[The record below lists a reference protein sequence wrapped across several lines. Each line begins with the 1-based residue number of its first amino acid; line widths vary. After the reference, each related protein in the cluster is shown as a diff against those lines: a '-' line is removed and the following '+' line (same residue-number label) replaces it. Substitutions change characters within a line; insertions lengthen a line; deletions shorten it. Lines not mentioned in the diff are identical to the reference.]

1 MQWIIGLL
9 VLGLD
14 VALTAALQQLPLL
27 RNVSMVV
34 VIWMFVINVIA
45 FAVFRYDK
53 AIAGTGA
60 RRIPE
65 TTLQLLALIGGT
77 FGAYL
82 GMWLPQHHN
91 TSKSEFQI
99 GYWLVVVIQAGA
111 VYFLPRQG

>member
-27 RNVSMVV
+27 RNVGTV
-34 VIWMFVINVIA
+34 VIIWMIAINLIA
-45 FAVFRYDK
+45 LVMYRYDK
-53 AIAGTGA
+53 SVAGTGVQ
-60 RRIPE
+60 RIPE

-82 GMWLPQHHN
+82 GMWLPPHHK
-91 TSKSEFQI
+91 TSKTEFQI
-99 GYWLVVVIQAGA
+99 GYWSIVAIQAAA
-111 VYFLPRQG
+111 VYFLTRQG

>member
-27 RNVSMVV
+27 RNVGTGVI
-34 VIWMFVINVIA
+34 IWMIAINLIA
-45 FAVFRYDK
+45 LVMYRYNK
-53 AIAGTGA
+53 SAAGTGA
-60 RRIPE
+60 GRIPE
-65 TTLQLLALIGGT
+65 TTLHLLALIGGT

-82 GMWLPQHHN
+82 GMWLPPHHK
-91 TSKSEFQI
+91 TSKIEFQI

-111 VYFLPRQG
+111 VYFLTRQG